1 MTPTRA
7 QIFYARNWPMRLWFS
22 IVPVVLGTFL
32 ARTYGLKPGML
43 REPRGWG
50 TAALCW
56 LLGLLV
62 SALTGW
68 FILGPA
74 YYARGITNGAPYQ
87 VGDTVRILVGRN
99 RGQILRVA
107 EVPEE
112 RDQVRVEGGDLYGYT
127 QICRA
132 QD

>member
-7 QIFYARNWPMRLWFS
+7 QIFYARNWPLRLWIS
-22 IVPVVLGTFL
+22 IVPVVLGTIF
-32 ARTYGLKPGML
+32 ARTYGLKLHMV
-43 REPRGWG
+43 REPRAWG
-50 TAALCW
+50 PLALCW

-68 FILGPA
+68 FILGPM

-87 VGDTVRILVGRN
+87 AGDEVLILAGRN
-99 RGQILRVA
+99 RGRIVRVA
-107 EVPEE
+107 EVLEA
-112 RDQVRVEGGDLYGYT
+112 RDQVRVEGGDLYGHA
-127 QICRA
+127 QVCRA